1 MKIFSK
7 QYIRYSLFVV
17 IGLFFGWLFFHSS
30 TTAEDK
36 QNHSADEHKT
46 EIWTCSMHPQIRMD
60 KPGKCPICGMDLILL
75 NQNSSVGMDPDA
87 IYFTKEA
94 AQLANVMTSVVSKQ
108 QSIKDI
114 RLYGKVQADER
125 LLQSQVAYIP
135 GRIEKLYINFTGESV
150 RKGQTLALIYSPDLI
165 TAQQELLET
174 AKTKQ
179 EYPEIY
185 EAAKEKLLQWK
196 LSPNQIATIESSKK
210 VKTNVEVYATSS
222 GIITDKQVNVGD
234 YVGQGTVLFEVTDL
248 SRIWVLF
255 DAYESDLHFLKKGN
269 KMEFTIQAIP
279 SSKFNGIISF
289 IDPVIDP
296 VNRVAKV
303 RVEMNNQD
311 GKLKPE
317 MFTTGFVKA
326 NLDQYQ
332 NKMVVPKTAVMW
344 TGKRSIVYVKQPG
357 DDPIFKIREIELGP
371 LLGNSYVILNGLT
384 EGEEIVTEGAFS
396 VDAAAQLDGKPSMM
410 NQAEGTAMTGHEGMS
425 GMGGDANKKSSKT
438 EMSAEKMKN
447 IDNSKIKN
455 DTDHSKMVKRITVS
469 TAFKNQLNKVFDQY
483 ILLKDALV
491 NDDNNSAQKSA
502 KELLNA
508 MAKIDMKLL
517 TDNDA
522 HNHWMLIS
530 KEINASATSIS
541 KTSDIAVQRNHFKH
555 VSAHLIKAAKL
566 FGVNQQVYEQFCP
579 MANDNKGAY
588 WISLSKEI
596 KNPYFGKAMQTCG
609 ETITKFD

>member
-1 MKIFSK
+1 MMKIFSK
-7 QYIRYSLFVV
+7 QNIRYSLFVV

-30 TTAEDK
+30 TTAENK

-108 QSIKDI
+108 QPIKEI

-150 RKGQTLALIYSPDLI
+150 RKGQILALIYSPDLI

-174 AKTKQ
+174 VKTKQ
-179 EYPEIY
+179 AYPEIY

-210 VKTNVEVYATSS
+210 VKSNVEIYATSS
-222 GIITDKQVNVGD
+222 GIVTTKQVNAGD
-234 YVGQGTVLFEVTDL
+234 YVGQGTVLFEVSDL
-248 SRIWVLF
+248 SRVWLMF
-255 DAYESDLHFLKKGN
+255 DAYESDLHFLKKGS
-269 KMEFTIQAIP
+269 KMDFTIQAIP
-279 SSKFNGIISF
+279 DSEFNGIISF
-289 IDPVIDP
+289 IDPIIDP
-296 VNRVAKV
+296 ITRVAKV
-303 RVEMNNQD
+303 RIEINNQE

-317 MFTTGFVKA
+317 MFATGFVKA

-332 NKMVVPKTAVMW
+332 NKMVIPKSAVMW
-344 TGKRSIVYVKQPG
+344 TGKRSIVYVKKPG
-357 DDPIFKIREIELGP
+357 DEPIFKIREIEIGP
-371 LLGNSYVILNGLT
+371 MLGNSYVVSKGLT

-396 VDAAAQLDGKPSMM
+396 VDAAAQLEGKPSMM
-410 NQAEGTAMTGHEGMS
+410 NPKGGVVVTGHEGMD
-425 GMGGDANKKSSKT
+425 MGDDKKK
-438 EMSAEKMKN
+438 MSDEEMKN
-447 IDNSKIKN
+447 MDAPKTKN
-455 DTDHSKMVKRITVS
+455 NTNHSKMEKRIAVS
-469 TAFKNQLNKVFDQY
+469 NTFQNQLKKVFEQY
-483 ILLKDALV
+483 LLLKDALT
-491 NDDNNSAQKSA
+491 NDDNKATQKFASI
-502 KELLNA
+502 LVNN

-517 TDNDA
+517 TNQGA

-530 KEINASATSIS
+530 KEISASATSIY
-541 KTSDIAVQRNHFKH
+541 KTSDIAVQRNHFKIL
-555 VSAHLIKAAKL
+555 SDQLIKAVKL
-566 FGVNQQVYEQFCP
+566 FGVGQEVYEQFCP

-588 WISLSKEI
+588 WLSLSKEI
-596 KNPYFGKAMQTCG
+596 KNPYFGKAMFTCG
-609 ETITKFD
+609 ETKTTIK

>member
-1 MKIFSK
+1 MMKIFSK

-108 QSIKDI
+108 QSIKEI

-179 EYPEIY
+179 AYPEIY

-222 GIITDKQVNVGD
+222 GIITAKQVNVGD

-279 SSKFNGIISF
+279 GSKFNGIISF

-303 RVEMNNQD
+303 RIEMNNQD

-317 MFTTGFVKA
+317 MFATGFVKA

-344 TGKRSIVYVKQPG
+344 TGKRSIVYVKKPG

-396 VDAAAQLDGKPSMM
+396 VDAAAQLEGKPSMM
-410 NQAEGTAMTGHEGMS
+410 NPEGGKAVTGHNHGNDNISSSEDMESTKKTMS
-425 GMGGDANKKSSKT
+425 NKFTISQK
-438 EMSAEKMKN
+438 A
-447 IDNSKIKN
+447 
-455 DTDHSKMVKRITVS
+455 
-469 TAFKNQLNKVFDQY
+469 
-483 ILLKDALV
+483 KDALKPLFTEYLSMKDALT
-491 NDDNNSAQKSA
+491 NDNLENA
-502 KELLNA
+502 KKAGSTILKTVDGLN
-508 MAKIDMKLL
+508 MSLF
-517 TDNDA
+517 TGES
-522 HNHWMLIS
+522 HNVWLGLS
-530 KEINASATSIS
+530 SDLKNALQH
-541 KTSDIAVQRNHFKH
+541 VQHFKT
-555 VSAHLIKAAKL
+555 LEEIRKA
-566 FGVNQQVYEQFCP
+566 FQQVSNTMIGLETSFNPNEEALYVIHCP
-579 MANDNKGAY
+579 MANNNRGAD
-588 WISLSKEI
+588 WLSTSKEV
-596 KNPYFGKAMQTCG
+596 KNPYYGQSMLTCG
-609 ETITKFD
+609 EVTKEMK

>member
-1 MKIFSK
+1 
-7 QYIRYSLFVV
+7 VV

-108 QSIKDI
+108 QSIKEI

-179 EYPEIY
+179 AYPEIY

-222 GIITDKQVNVGD
+222 GIITAKQINVGD

-279 SSKFNGIISF
+279 GSKFNGIISF

-303 RVEMNNQD
+303 RIEMNNQD

-317 MFTTGFVKA
+317 MFATGFVKA

-371 LLGNSYVILNGLT
+371 MLGNSYVVLNGLT

-396 VDAAAQLDGKPSMM
+396 VDAAAQLEGKPSMM
-410 NQAEGTAMTGHEGMS
+410 NTEGGTAVTGHEGMD
-425 GMGGDANKKSSKT
+425 MGGGTTEKKMSDEEMKKT
-438 EMSAEKMKN
+438 
-447 IDNSKIKN
+447 DNSKVEN
-455 DTDHSKMVKRITVS
+455 DTNHTKMEKRIAVS
-469 TAFKNQLNKVFDQY
+469 NVFQNQLKKVFEQY
-483 ILLKDALV
+483 LLLKDALT
-491 NDDNNSAQKSA
+491 NDDHKTTQKA
-502 KELLNA
+502 AVTLLNA
-508 MAKIDMKLL
+508 MSKIDMKLL
-517 TDNDA
+517 TNQEA

-530 KEINASATSIS
+530 KEITTSATSIS
-541 KTSDIAVQRNHFKH
+541 KTTDIAVHRNHFQH
-555 VSAHLIKAAKL
+555 LSAHLIKAVKL
-566 FGVNQQVYEQFCP
+566 FGVDQEVFEQFCP
-579 MANDNKGAY
+579 MADDNKGAY
-588 WISLSKEI
+588 WLSLSKEI
-596 KNPYFGKAMQTCG
+596 KNPYFGKAMFTCG
-609 ETITKFD
+609 ETKTTIK